1 MHRWYVWI
9 LAPLIIYIWTS
20 AMFSYLGLPT
30 HGLGTRLK
38 VDNIEF
44 TLWSQEKMVMD
55 QLKELKPMYQQM
67 ILEGW
72 WPWLTWWCW
81 GWLWWWGGGSW
92 WWYGWQV
99 CSPLNLPSLL
109 LKALKVGN
117 FHANFQTFSKQNQ
130 NFSPIFSTIICSP
143 CGWIVRW
150 RTPWDRHSAQLEAQ
164 KCPSGVDGTFHFSS
178 CLQGL

>member
-72 WPWLTWWCW
+72 WPWLV
-81 GWLWWWGGGSW
+81 

-117 FHANFQTFSKQNQ
+117 FHANFQTFSKTKPEFLTDFFRQLFVHLVDWLCDGGLHEIDIAHNLRRKSVPQ
-130 NFSPIFSTIICSP
+130 VLMELSVFQVVCKISCWRIF
-143 CGWIVRW
+143 
-150 RTPWDRHSAQLEAQ
+150 
-164 KCPSGVDGTFHFSS
+164 
-178 CLQGL
+178 